1 MRDDQGRNPATDHTI
16 AVLREFAGT
25 LPPDDPRD
33 LENVTRGFVSS
44 RVETAIPNE
53 NPNAEWQ
60 PIAWDTANW
69 DFVQGEPPTSVNP
82 SLWRQAKLNGHHGLF
97 QVCDGFYQV
106 RSMDTSCVTFIESDN
121 GWVVVDPLTSTETGR
136 AAYELVSE
144 HLGARPCNAFIYT
157 HSHVDH
163 YGGILGM
170 VDRARIDAGEVEIV
184 APEGFI
190 AAAVA
195 ENVAAGAVMGRRA
208 TYQYGMLLPWD
219 ERGHVDQGLGKSVPV
234 GSISM
239 VPPTVEI
246 TETGQELVLDGVR
259 VEFQLTP
266 DSEAP
271 AEMHFWFPDHK
282 VLCLAENCT
291 GTMHN
296 VLTLRGAV
304 IRDALAWSRYI
315 DEALDAHGADVE
327 ISFASHSWPRWG
339 NTEVVEH
346 MTRQRD
352 MYRWIH
358 DEAMRLAN
366 LGHTPDEIA
375 AAIELPPGLWAD
387 WSCHGYYGTL
397 SHNVRAVYQR
407 YLGWYDGHPSSLHPY
422 PPVESATRYVEFM
435 GGMEQLL
442 ANARRSYDEGDYRWV
457 AQVLRHAVFADPA
470 NQDARDLQAD
480 AFEQL
485 GYQAEAGPWRDV
497 YLMGAMELRTG
508 TFAIHA
514 PYAPLPEAVAGM
526 TLEQMFDYLAVKLNG
541 PKAAQ
546 LGDHD
551 LVWTFTDLDETVGVS
566 LSNGT
571 LNASVRRVPESPAA
585 TVSCARGVL
594 EQLIATQDP
603 IGTHIDAGTV
613 RVDGDDALVRALWAN
628 LDEFNLFFP
637 IIEP

>member
-1 MRDDQGRNPATDHTI
+1 MRDDQGRNPATPHTI
-16 AVLREFAGT
+16 ERQRAFADR

-33 LENVTRGFVSS
+33 HANVTRGFVG
-44 RVETAIPNE
+44 RRAETAIANH
-53 NPNAEWQ
+53 NANAEWA
-60 PIAWDTANW
+60 PVAWDTANW
-69 DFVQGEPPTSVNP
+69 DFVTGDPPDSVNP
-82 SLWRQAKLNGHHGLF
+82 SLWRQAKLNGEHGLF
-97 QVCDGFYQV
+97 QVCEGFWQV

-144 HLGARPCNAFIYT
+144 HLGERPCHAFIYT

-170 VDRARIDAGEVEIV
+170 VDPARIDAGEVEIV

-239 VPPTVEI
+239 VPPTIEI
-246 TETGQELVLDGVR
+246 TETGQELVLDGIR

-266 DSEAP
+266 DTEAP

-315 DEALDAHGADVE
+315 DQALDRHGDDVE

-339 NTEVVEH
+339 NAEVVEH

-352 MYRWIH
+352 LYRWIH

-366 LGHTPDEIA
+366 RGHTPDELA
-375 AAIELPPGLWAD
+375 AEIELPPGLWAD

-422 PPVESATRYVEFM
+422 PPTESASRYVEFM
-435 GGMEQLL
+435 GGIDQLL
-442 ANARRSYDEGDYRWV
+442 ANARRSYDDGDYRWV
-457 AQVLRHAVFADPA
+457 AQVLRHAVFAEPT
-470 NQDARDLQAD
+470 NQEARELQAD

-497 YLMGAMELRTG
+497 YLMGAMELRAG
-508 TFAIHA
+508 TFAVEA
-514 PYAPLPEAVAGM
+514 PYSPLPEAVAGM
-526 TLEQMFDYLAVKLNG
+526 TVEQMFDYLAVKLNG
-541 PKAAQ
+541 PKAVE
-546 LGDHD
+546 LGNHE
-551 LVWTFTDLDETVGVS
+551 LVWEFTDLDETVGIA

-571 LNASVRRVPESPAA
+571 LNASTARRSTSPVA
-585 TVSCARGVL
+585 TITSARRAL
-594 EQLIATQDP
+594 EDLIATEDP
-603 IGTHIDAGTV
+603 IDGHIDAGTV
-613 RVDGDDALVRALWAN
+613 RVDGDDALVRRLWT
-628 LDEFNLFFP
+628 LFDEFNLFFP